1 MGLIIRKKSDLT
13 WLHIDSVLGQFI
25 LSKFYFSEDNDTF
38 QIVELGQSKR
48 KPYLVTE
55 VTLYD
60 DVNSGSAET
69 FIDII
74 DLSLRLEE
82 LGYPAFDYTGMM
94 PSPVIGGMTDK
105 GNFNPITGNPALLDI
120 SGTIGQV
127 YRVITT
133 SDYDFGSGLISLKE
147 NDIIE
152 HNGSIWTKFAD
163 NNQQG
168 SGSNFKNLF
177 NASTNSPTLANGFG
191 SNGDYYK
198 VSVGGDVD
206 FGAGLVSLLANDFI
220 YYNGYTGI
228 WDLWFRESTPSSTPI
243 ASEVDSGTVKT
254 NVTVADPVVYL
265 KEEVDTLVQQAI
277 GGQLSYF
284 FFKTISDVAGYYK
297 MLLNPSIGVGQDI
310 TVLGATGT
318 TTIANFVTEP
328 NAPNKTYIPKGYFR
342 SLFHAKKT
350 GAGNA
355 TVFFEIYKR
364 NLAGTETLLVTSTV
378 TDTNLTTSTLE
389 YTLQAYLATQVAI
402 LTTDRI
408 VYRFKT
414 IVASGTPDVSIYIED
429 AYLSGVD
436 VPSYIVSVGDTGN
449 SILQNLGVWV
459 KFNQASSGAYPFAGA
474 SLNSGVIQGVMTT
487 SFINEYTNGHVR
499 FMANLGTA
507 NSGYRF
513 TDGNNYPSILLK
525 GTTFFGII
533 CPVIT
538 TNLSVIIGMPT
549 QGSLTGVAEVA
560 TIGAWFNITG
570 NQIQAKCAY
579 TSLVTAGSSAT
590 ITATE
595 WLMTMIEVIDN
606 DAVNKRVRFKVKKL
620 DGTVVYNEDITTNIP
635 PYDSTNVNSMGTGVR
650 AIKTIAPVGAS
661 ENILGLQAMGFW
673 ANKPNWLLNF

>member
-1 MGLIIRKKSDLT
+1 MGLDIRKKSDLT
-13 WLHIDSVLGQFI
+13 WLHIDSILGQFI

-94 PSPVIGGMTDK
+94 PSPVIGGMKDK

-133 SDYDFGSGLISLKE
+133 SDYDFGSGIISLKE

-152 HNGSIWTKFAD
+152 HNGSVWTKFAD

-177 NASTNSPTLANGFG
+177 NSSTNSPTLANGFG

-228 WDLWFRESTPSSTPI
+228 WDLWFRESTPGSTPI

-254 NVTVADPVVYL
+254 NVTVADPKVYL
-265 KEEVDTLVQQAI
+265 VEEVDAFIQQAI

-284 FFKTISDVAGYYK
+284 FFKTASDVAGYYK
-297 MLLNPSIGVGQDI
+297 MLLNPSTGVAQDI
-310 TVLGATGT
+310 TVLNCSGT

-328 NAPNKTYIPKGYFR
+328 SAPNKTYIPKGYFR
-342 SLFHAKKT
+342 SKIHAKKT

-355 TVFFEIYKR
+355 TIFYEVYKR
-364 NLAGTETLLVTSTV
+364 DLAGTETLIGTSPV
-378 TDTNLTTSTLE
+378 SDTNLTTSILE
-389 YTLQAYLATQVAI
+389 YRLEIYVPTQIALLAT
-402 LTTDRI
+402 DRL

-414 IVASGTPDVSIYIED
+414 VVASGTPDVGIYFED
-429 AYLSGVD
+429 SYLTGLD
-436 VPSYIVSVGDTGN
+436 VPSYIVSVTDTTET
-449 SILQNLGVWV
+449 ILQNLGVWV
-459 KFNQASSGAYPFAGA
+459 KFNQATAGAYPFSGA
-474 SLNSGVIQGVMTT
+474 ALNGGAIQSTT
-487 SFINEYTNGHVR
+487 LYVNEYSNAHIRFIATLTN
-499 FMANLGTA
+499 A

-513 TDGNNYPSILLK
+513 SDGNSYPSVLFK

-533 CPVIT
+533 CPIIT
-538 TNLSVIIGMPT
+538 TNLSAIIGMPT
-549 QGSLTGVAEVA
+549 AGSISGVTEVN

-595 WLMTMIEVIDN
+595 WLLCMIEVIDN
-606 DAVNKRVRFKVKKL
+606 DAVNKRVRFKVKKI
-620 DGTVVYNEDITTNIP
+620 DGTVVYNEDITTNIQP
-635 PYDSTNVNSMGTGVR
+635 FDSGAASIMATGVR
-650 AIKTIAPVGAS
+650 AVKTIAPVGS
-661 ENILGLQAMGFW
+661 NENIFGLQAMGFW
-673 ANKPNWLLNF
+673 ANKPSWLKSF